1 MRLSAA
7 TAAVITATAI
17 TLAGAGAG
25 TALAS
30 PLTTTSSATGSGSDS
45 GSSSSTAV
53 SEPGDLMLSSSSVRP
68 GATVSFS
75 GSFAEPAART
85 ASGITVTSLAFSGP
99 ATLDRA
105 NPEAFSGSGTVAGG
119 TKPGTYTVTASSSA
133 GTVSAKLTVTGSTP
147 VPPHHGGHSAAGGS
161 TGTGSGSGTGSGTL
175 TEASSTGVADTAI
188 GALVPA
194 DGSGSVLPWVLG
206 GVGVL
211 ALGGGAYAIGRGR
224 SADRS
229 REAAMRDAAAR
240 DANWRGDGRGYGR
253 DDEGRTEVMYRR

>member
-17 TLAGAGAG
+17 TFAGAG

-30 PLTTTSSATGSGSDS
+30 PLTTTSAATDTSTTSASTDGSAS
-45 GSSSSTAV
+45 GTAV

-68 GATVSFS
+68 GGSVSFS
-75 GSFAEPAART
+75 GSFAEPAAQT
-85 ASGITVTSLAFSGP
+85 ASGITVTSSAFTGP
-99 ATLDRA
+99 ATLDRTD
-105 NPEAFSGSGTVAGG
+105 PEAFSGTGTVASG
-119 TKPGTYTVTASSSA
+119 TTPGTYTVTASSSA

-147 VPPHHGGHSAAGGS
+147 VPPHHGGHSSHGGSAAGGA
-161 TGTGSGSGTGSGTL
+161 SGSSDGGATA
-175 TEASSTGVADTAI
+175 TEAADTAI

-194 DGSGSVLPWVLG
+194 GSESVLPWVLG

-224 SADRS
+224 AADRS
-229 REAAMRDAAAR
+229 REAAMRDA
-240 DANWRGDGRGYGR
+240 NWRRGGRR
-253 DDEGRTEVMYRR
+253 DDDARTEVMYRR